1 MASNENVRNLE
12 LEKEDMMNGHFDGGH
27 GLYGGVLVGAMA
39 ELSSLLNK
47 DGRRPAGRSWKR
59 VVLMLVVI
67 AAPVAL
73 LLANGNGL

>member
-1 MASNENVRNLE
+1 
-12 LEKEDMMNGHFDGGH
+12 MMNGNFDGGH
-27 GLYGGVLVGAMA
+27 GMYGGVLVGAMA

-47 DGRRPAGRSWKR
+47 DGRRSAGRSWKR

-73 LLANGNGL
+73 LMTGGLGS